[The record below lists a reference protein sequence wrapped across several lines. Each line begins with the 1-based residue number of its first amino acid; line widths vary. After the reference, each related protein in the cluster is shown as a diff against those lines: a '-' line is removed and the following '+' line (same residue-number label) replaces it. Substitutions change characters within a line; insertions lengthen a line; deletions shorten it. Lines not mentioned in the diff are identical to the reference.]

1 MRGGQL
7 RGHGVK
13 ALVRNGCMIACYIV
27 RNAGCGVAIAGLG
40 FTAKQGRYR
49 GVAGLLGEA
58 RYRDEYAGGRLL
70 GDSR

>member
-1 MRGGQL
+1 MYDS
-7 RGHGVK
+7 
-13 ALVRNGCMIACYIV
+13 CYIV

-40 FTAKQGRYR
+40 FTAKQGRYY